1 MELTVTSW
9 ILGLAAALLVGFS
22 KTGLPGLGILIVPM
36 MAAVFPAKLSVG
48 ALVPMLLLG
57 DMFAIARYRRHTQWR
72 KLWRL
77 LPFVFIGM
85 IPARF
90 VLAGIPNEPF
100 KLVLGML
107 VLLLV
112 LLELARRR
120 FNWERIPRSLVF
132 AAIMG
137 ILAGFATTMGN
148 VAGPI
153 MSVYLLSMG
162 LDKHEFIGTGA
173 WFYPIVNAT
182 KVPIYA
188 QLGMITA
195 DTLRF
200 DLISAPLI
208 IMGALVGMIALPKI
222 PQKVFAGLIFVL
234 AAIAALGL
242 IYTVLYSGG
251 I

>member
-1 MELTVTSW
+1 MEITVTSW

-22 KTGLPGLGILIVPM
+22 KTGLPGLVILIVPM
-36 MAAVFPAKLSVG
+36 LAAVFPAKLSVG

-57 DMFAIARYRRHTQWR
+57 DIFAILRYRQYTRWR

-90 VLAGIPNEPF
+90 VLAGIPDEPF
-100 KLVLGML
+100 KLVLGIFI
-107 VLLLV
+107 LLLI
-112 LLELARRR
+112 LGELARRR
-120 FNWERIPRSLVF
+120 YHWERMPKSLVF

-162 LDKHEFIGTGA
+162 LDKEEFIGTGA
-173 WFYPIVNAT
+173 WFYPIVNVT
-182 KVPIYA
+182 KTPIYA

-195 DTLRF
+195 ETLRF
-200 DLISAPLI
+200 DVISAPLVI
-208 IMGALVGMIALPKI
+208 IGVLLGIIALPKI
-222 PQKVFAGLIFVL
+222 PQKVFAGLILVL
-234 AAIAALGL
+234 ASIAALVL
-242 IYTVLYSGG
+242 IYAVLM
-251 I
+251 

>member
-1 MELTVTSW
+1 MEITLTSL

-72 KLWRL
+72 KLLRL

-90 VLAGIPNEPF
+90 VLAGISNEPF
-100 KLVLGML
+100 KLVLGIF
-107 VLLLV
+107 VLILILG
-112 LLELARRR
+112 ELARRR
-120 FNWERIPRSLVF
+120 YNWERMPRSLVF

-162 LDKHEFIGTGA
+162 LDKKEFIGTGA

-182 KVPIYA
+182 KIPIYA
-188 QLGMITA
+188 QLGMITP

-208 IMGALVGMIALPKI
+208 IMGALVGFIALPKI

-234 AAIAALGL
+234 AAIAALAL
-242 IYTVLYSGG
+242 IYTVLK
-251 I
+251 

>member
-1 MELTVTSW
+1 MEITLTRW

-22 KTGLPGLGILIVPM
+22 KTGLPGLVILIVPM

-48 ALVPMLLLG
+48 ALVPILLLG
-57 DMFAIARYRRHTQWR
+57 DIFAILRYRQYTQWR
-72 KLWRL
+72 KLLRL

-90 VLAGIPNEPF
+90 VLASIPDQPF
-100 KLVLGML
+100 KLVLGVL
-107 VLLLV
+107 VLLLI
-112 LLELARRR
+112 LGELARRR
-120 FNWERIPRSLVF
+120 YNGERMSKSVVF
-132 AAIMG
+132 AAVMG

-162 LDKHEFIGTGA
+162 LDKNEFVGTGA

-200 DLISAPLI
+200 DLIGAPLV
-208 IMGALVGMIALPKI
+208 IMGALLGMIALPKI
-222 PQKVFAGLIFVL
+222 PQKVFTGLIFVL

-242 IYTVLYSGG
+242 IYSVLSGG
-251 I
+251 GI

>member
-1 MELTVTSW
+1 MEITLTSW

-22 KTGLPGLGILIVPM
+22 KTGLPGLVILIVPM
-36 MAAVFPAKLSVG
+36 LAAVFPAKLSVG

-57 DMFAIARYRRHTQWR
+57 DIFAIARYRQYTQWR

-90 VLAGIPNEPF
+90 VLASIPDRPF

-107 VLLLV
+107 VV
-112 LLELARRR
+112 LLILMELAHRRY
-120 FNWERIPRSLVF
+120 NWERILQSPVF
-132 AAIMG
+132 AVTMG
-137 ILAGFATTMGN
+137 ILAGFATTIGN
-148 VAGPI
+148 VGGPV

-162 LDKHEFIGTGA
+162 LDKEEFIGTGA
-173 WFYPIVNAT
+173 WFYLIVNVT
-182 KVPIYA
+182 KIPIYA

-195 DTLRF
+195 ETLRF
-200 DLISAPLI
+200 DVISAPLI
-208 IMGALVGMIALPKI
+208 IIGVLLGIIALPKI
-222 PQKVFAGLIFVL
+222 PQKVFAGLILVL
-234 AAIAALGL
+234 ASIAALAL
-242 IYTVLYSGG
+242 IYSVLSSGG

>member
-1 MELTVTSW
+1 MEITLTSW
-9 ILGLAAALLVGFS
+9 ILGLTAALLVGFS
-22 KTGLPGLGILIVPM
+22 KTGLPGLVILIVPM
-36 MAAVFPAKLSVG
+36 LAAVFPAKLSVG

-57 DMFAIARYRRHTQWR
+57 DIFAILRYRQYTQWR
-72 KLWRL
+72 KLLRL

-90 VLAGIPNEPF
+90 VLASIPDEPF

-112 LLELARRR
+112 LMELARRR
-120 FNWERIPRSLVF
+120 YNWERMPRSLVF
-132 AAIMG
+132 AATMG
-137 ILAGFATTMGN
+137 MLAGFATTMGN

-162 LDKHEFIGTGA
+162 LGKHEFIGTGA
-173 WFYPIVNAT
+173 WFYPIVNVT
-182 KVPIYA
+182 KIPIYA

-195 DTLRF
+195 ETLRF

-208 IMGALVGMIALPKI
+208 IMGALLGIITLPKI
-222 PQKVFAGLIFVL
+222 PQNVFAGLIFVL
-234 AAIAALGL
+234 ATIAALVL
-242 IYTVLYSGG
+242 IYTVLGSGG

>member
-1 MELTVTSW
+1 MEITLTSW

-22 KTGLPGLGILIVPM
+22 KTGLPGMVIMIVPM
-36 MAAVFPAKLSVG
+36 MAAVFPTKLSVG

-57 DMFAIARYRRHTQWR
+57 DMFAIARYRRYTQWR
-72 KLWRL
+72 KLLRL

-90 VLAGIPNEPF
+90 VLASIPDQPF
-100 KLVLGML
+100 KLVLGIL

-112 LLELARRR
+112 LMELAHRRYK
-120 FNWERIPRSLVF
+120 WERMPQSLVF
-132 AAIMG
+132 AATMG

-173 WFYPIVNAT
+173 WFYPIVNVT
-182 KVPIYA
+182 KIPIYA

-195 DTLRF
+195 ETLRF
-200 DLISAPLI
+200 DLISAPLVI
-208 IMGALVGMIALPKI
+208 IGVLLGIIALPKI
-222 PQKVFAGLIFVL
+222 PQNVFSGLILVL
-234 AAIAALGL
+234 ASIAALVL
-242 IYTVLYSGG
+242 IYTVLSSGG

>member
-1 MELTVTSW
+1 MEITVTSW
-9 ILGLAAALLVGFS
+9 ILGLVAAFLVGFS
-22 KTGLPGLGILIVPM
+22 KTGLPGLVILIVPM
-36 MAAVFPAKLSVG
+36 MAVVFPAKLSVG
-48 ALVPMLLLG
+48 ALVPLLLLG
-57 DMFAIARYRRHTQWR
+57 DIFAIVRYRQYTQWR

-90 VLAGIPNEPF
+90 VLASIPDEPF

-112 LLELARRR
+112 LMELARRR
-120 FNWERIPRSLVF
+120 YNWELMPRSLVF

-162 LDKHEFIGTGA
+162 LDKNEFIGTGA

-200 DLISAPLI
+200 DLISAPFI
-208 IMGALVGMIALPKI
+208 IMGALVGIIALPKI
-222 PQKVFAGLIFVL
+222 PQKVFSGLIFVL

-242 IYTVLYSGG
+242 IYTVLSSSG